1 MKIVLN
7 GEPKQIERAKD
18 IPGLLEELGLA
29 SPSVL
34 VEHNGLALRRDEW
47 PQARSRMA
55 TAWRLSGSWPAV
67 VAGFLPRLESNR
79 VGQLYPLVFELRDFA
94 QAQVANI
101 EASQHVAGAAREYDL
116 VPPTTAGSSA
126 AEFST

>member
-7 GEPKQIERAKD
+7 GEPKRIERARD

-47 PQARSRMA
+47 PQRALADGDRVEIIRI
-55 TAWRLSGSWPAV
+55 
-67 VAGFLPRLESNR
+67 VAG
-79 VGQLYPLVFELRDFA
+79 G
-94 QAQVANI
+94 
-101 EASQHVAGAAREYDL
+101 
-116 VPPTTAGSSA
+116 
-126 AEFST
+126 